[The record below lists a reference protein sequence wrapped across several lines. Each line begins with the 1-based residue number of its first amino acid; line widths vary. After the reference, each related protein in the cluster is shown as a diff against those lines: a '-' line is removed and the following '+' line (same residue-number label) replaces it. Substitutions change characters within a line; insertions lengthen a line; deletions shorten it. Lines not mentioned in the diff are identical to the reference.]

1 MLHFV
6 LPGITSYV
14 YYVQQLSNNKNIAVT
29 SFTETFYLEV
39 EKP

>member
-1 MLHFV
+1 M
-6 LPGITSYV
+6 
-14 YYVQQLSNNKNIAVT
+14 QQLSNNKNIAVT